1 MGHSKQPFPFLS
13 GSWIRATPLE
23 YMAPQTTDG
32 AGSSQHV
39 YSPLNGTE
47 VRRVGEVHLP
57 VQSGTELTDYHI
69 LGMWLVRSNA

>member
-1 MGHSKQPFPFLS
+1 MGHPKQPFPFIP
-13 GSWIRATPLE
+13 GSWIRATPLK
-23 YMAPQTTDG
+23 YMAPRTTDV
-32 AGSSQHV
+32 AGLCQHV

-69 LGMWLVRSNA
+69 LGMWLVRSNP